1 MKIFLICSKRF
12 YPDLPPVR
20 KALERAGHTVTLPN
34 SYDAPETES
43 RLRGTPEHAAWK
55 AKMIRRSEAVIGES
69 DAVLVVNNE
78 KDDAKGYVGGATFLE
93 IYDAFRLGKKIFF
106 LNPLPEGMLR
116 DELIGFSPVI
126 LNGDLSKV
134 TDPTLS

>member
-55 AKMIRRSEAVIGES
+55 AKMIRR
-69 DAVLVVNNE
+69 
-78 KDDAKGYVGGATFLE
+78 AK
-93 IYDAFRLGKKIFF
+93 R
-106 LNPLPEGMLR
+106 
-116 DELIGFSPVI
+116 
-126 LNGDLSKV
+126 
-134 TDPTLS
+134 

>member
-43 RLRGTPEHAAWK
+43 RLRGPPEHAAWK
-55 AKMIRRSEAVIGES
+55 AKMIRRSEAGSGDS

-78 KDDAKGYVGGATFLE
+78 KDGAKGYVGGATFLE
-93 IYDAFRLGKKIFF
+93 IYDAFRLGKKFFF

-134 TDPTLS
+134 TDPALS

>member
-43 RLRGTPEHAAWK
+43 RQRGTPEHAAWK

-78 KDDAKGYVGGATFLE
+78 KDGAKGYVGGATFLE

-134 TDPTLS
+134 TDPALS

>member
-20 KALERAGHTVTLPN
+20 KALERAGHTVVLPN

-43 RLRGTPEHAAWK
+43 RLRGTPEPAAWK

-78 KDDAKGYVGGATFLE
+78 KDGAKGYVGGATFLE

-134 TDPTLS
+134 TDPALS